1 MCLLKKC
8 DVADE
13 LTVNSVV
20 FPKPL
25 KSKRLALSASSSLR
39 ARGGERERPHMNS
52 TTTGEAETALSP
64 VITTRI
70 PNLSCWNPQFGS
82 MVLIMHDCVQPV
94 CTLDWEWS
102 DQWWCLHCNPLQ
114 QETWMRRCAS
124 STRQGV
130 LHCLGRPAGGPE
142 SLIWS
147 EAKNWTRSSHSQGFQ
162 QKDSPYTISGFPHA
176 CVVSLGTI
184 FRSILFLGKERICI
198 HIYIPPPT
206 VLLAVWC
213 NIMYVV

>member
-1 MCLLKKC
+1 MLKP
-8 DVADE
+8 
-13 LTVNSVV
+13 TVVWCWWCMTVCSQCAHWMGVEWPMMV
-20 FPKPL
+20 
-25 KSKRLALSASSSLR
+25 LALQSITAGNMDEAMRLLDQARR
-39 ARGGERERPHMNS
+39 AP
-52 TTTGEAETALSP
+52 LS
-64 VITTRI
+64 
-70 PNLSCWNPQFGS
+70 G
-82 MVLIMHDCVQPV
+82 
-94 CTLDWEWS
+94 
-102 DQWWCLHCNPLQ
+102 
-114 QETWMRRCAS
+114 
-124 STRQGV
+124 
-130 LHCLGRPAGGPE
+130 PAGGPE

-147 EAKNWTRSSHSQGFQ
+147 DLRWRIEQEASSHSQGIQ